1 MTVEL
6 WTLGKTKAP
15 WLKSGIAQ
23 FTERLPHLTSFEYVE
38 WPRPK
43 LPKKPSAEQIKSLEQ
58 AYLLDKLKPSDQL
71 HLFDEK
77 GKTFTSRGFSEH
89 LEKLQHRGGSRI
101 IFLIGGAFGFGESLY
116 QRATGKIRLSDMTF
130 SHQVVRVMAL
140 EQLYRGYS
148 ILRGL
153 PYHND

>member
-1 MTVEL
+1 VNVEL
-6 WTLGKTKAP
+6 WTLGKTKTP
-15 WLKSGIAQ
+15 WLKTGIAQ
-23 FTERLPHLTSFEYVE
+23 FTDRIPHLTTFVYTE
-38 WPRPK
+38 WPGPK
-43 LPKKPSAEQIKSLEQ
+43 LPKKPNKNQIISLEEN
-58 AYLLDKLKPSDQL
+58 YLLEKLKPSDQL

-77 GKTFTSRGFSEH
+77 GKTFNSRAFAAH

-116 QRATGKIRLSDMTF
+116 ARANGKVRLSDMTF
-130 SHQVVRVMAL
+130 SHQVIRIMAL